1 MNDLISTT
9 KEINTIDISLN
20 FGEIYFT
27 TGEVFSTI
35 YENMPEEDF
44 EIKEEV

>member
-9 KEINTIDISLN
+9 NEINTIDISLN

-27 TGEVFSTI
+27 TGETFS
-35 YENMPEEDF
+35 
-44 EIKEEV
+44 